1 MSRGK
6 RVLLIISGGIAA
18 YKSLE
23 LVRELQTLD
32 IKVRCILTRAG
43 SQFVTPLS
51 LQTLTEDTVYQDL
64 FSLTDENEMGHI
76 ELSRDADLL
85 VIAPATAN
93 IIAKMRAGISDDL
106 ATTTLIAT
114 DKPIAVAPA
123 MNVRMWEHPSTRE
136 NIAEI
141 KKRGVHVIG
150 PEKGNMAC
158 GDYGMGRMTE
168 PQSISKKIISI
179 LDDNDNLN
187 TTEIITAKNPKKL
200 AGLKAIVTSGPT
212 NEAIDPVR
220 YITNHSSGRQGH
232 AIAKALFEQGAETI
246 LVSGPT
252 QLPDPKDIDVKH
264 VKTAVEMLSAC
275 EECLPADIVVCAAA
289 VADWRISNLKK
300 NKIKKNGTLPNLS
313 LIENPDILKYIS
325 QLSKDRPQIVIG
337 FAAETT
343 NIITNAKTK
352 LSQKGCD
359 WIVANDVSSKF
370 DVFGSKNNSVHIISK
385 EGVETWPT
393 LTKTAIGEKLSL
405 KIANFLEKHAK

>member
-18 YKSLE
+18 YKSLI

-32 IKVRCILTRAG
+32 IKVRCILTKAG

-76 ELSRDADLL
+76 ELSRDADIL

-114 DKPIAVAPA
+114 DKPIVIAPA

-150 PEKGNMAC
+150 PETGDMAC

-168 PQSISKKIISI
+168 PQSISKKIISETKEVNRV
-179 LDDNDNLN
+179 LYDF
-187 TTEIITAKNPKKL
+187 
-200 AGLKAIVTSGPT
+200 TSKPPG
-212 NEAIDPVR
+212 
-220 YITNHSSGRQGH
+220 
-232 AIAKALFEQGAETI
+232 TI
-246 LVSGPT
+246 
-252 QLPDPKDIDVKH
+252 
-264 VKTAVEMLSAC
+264 EW
-275 EECLPADIVVCAAA
+275 E
-289 VADWRISNLKK
+289 
-300 NKIKKNGTLPNLS
+300 
-313 LIENPDILKYIS
+313 
-325 QLSKDRPQIVIG
+325 
-337 FAAETT
+337 
-343 NIITNAKTK
+343 
-352 LSQKGCD
+352 
-359 WIVANDVSSKF
+359 
-370 DVFGSKNNSVHIISK
+370 
-385 EGVETWPT
+385 
-393 LTKTAIGEKLSL
+393 
-405 KIANFLEKHAK
+405 